1 MTEQQ
6 PYELVHRYPHFELRR
21 YPAHVVAE
29 VQVNATFDRAGNAA
43 FRHLFN
49 YISGS
54 NTARQKLAMTAPV
67 IQGTGPS
74 QKLAMTA
81 PVVQSGPLPGTDA
94 PADFVV
100 AFVLPAGLTAG
111 TAPVPANPDVKIR
124 EVPGSLAAAL
134 RFSGS
139 GSEAAFARRNNGL
152 QAALTLAGLT
162 AIGPPRFARFD
173 PPFKPWFLR
182 RNEVVQDVEEPPRPE
197 RGATQLP
204 RRNGRVD
211 HSCSTPD

>member
-6 PYELVHRYPHFELRR
+6 PCELVHRYPHFELRR
-21 YPAHVVAE
+21 YPGHVVAE
-29 VQVNATFDRAGNAA
+29 VHVNATFDRAGNAA

-67 IQGTGPS
+67 IQESGAQDSVAQDSGAP

-81 PVVQSGPLPGTDA
+81 PVLQAGPLPGSDA
-94 PADFVV
+94 PAGFAV
-100 AFVLPAGLTAG
+100 AFVLPAGTTAE
-111 TAPVPANPDVKIR
+111 TAPVPTNPDVRIR
-124 EVPGSLAAAL
+124 AVPSSLAAVV

-139 GSEAAFARRNNGL
+139 GTGAAFARRNEGL
-152 QAALTLAGLT
+152 QAALKLAGLK
-162 AIGPPRFARFD
+162 AVGPPRFARFD

-182 RNEVVQDVEEPPRPE
+182 HNEVIQDVEEPSNVPE
-197 RGATQLP
+197 TPGA
-204 RRNGRVD
+204 
-211 HSCSTPD
+211 

>member
-6 PYELVHRYPHFELRR
+6 PYELVRSYPHFELRR

-29 VQVNATFDRAGNAA
+29 IRVNASIDRAGNAA

-54 NTARQKLAMTAPV
+54 NSASQKLAMTSPV
-67 IQGTGPS
+67 IQGTGSAGAGGDGGRGKGTS

-81 PVVQSGPLPGTDA
+81 PVLQSGPLPGMDA

-100 AFVLPAGLTAG
+100 AFVLPAGMSTE
-111 TAPVPANPDVKIR
+111 TAPVPTDPEVRIR
-124 EVPGSLAAAL
+124 AVPGSLAAAL

-139 GSEAAFARRNNGL
+139 GSETAFARRNDGL
-152 QAALTLAGLT
+152 QSALTLAGLT
-162 AIGPPRFARFD
+162 AVGPPRFARFD

-182 RNEVVQDVEEPPRPE
+182 RNEVVQEVEETSDAAE
-197 RGATQLP
+197 
-204 RRNGRVD
+204 
-211 HSCSTPD
+211 TPGT

>member
-6 PYELVHRYPHFELRR
+6 PYELIKRYPHFELRR
-21 YPAHVVAE
+21 YPSHVVAE
-29 VQVNATFDRAGNAA
+29 IQVNTTFDRAGNAA

-54 NTARQKLAMTAPV
+54 NTGGQKLAMTAPV
-67 IQGTGPS
+67 IQGSGS
-74 QKLAMTA
+74 QRSGNQGAGSAQKLAMTA
-81 PVVQSGPLPGTDA
+81 PVLQSGPLPESAG

-100 AFVLPAGLTAG
+100 AFVLPAGMTAE
-111 TAPVPANPDVKIR
+111 TAPAPANPDVKIR
-124 EVPGSLAAAL
+124 AVPGSLAAAL

-139 GSEAAFARRNNGL
+139 GTGTAFGRRNDGL

-162 AIGPPRFARFD
+162 AVGPPRFARFD

-182 RNEVVQDVEEPPRPE
+182 HNEVVQDVQEPPAGTGTA
-197 RGATQLP
+197 GAGT
-204 RRNGRVD
+204 G
-211 HSCSTPD
+211 

>member
-6 PYELVHRYPHFELRR
+6 PHELVNSYPHFELRR

-29 VQVNATFDRAGNAA
+29 VHVNTTFDRAGNAA

-54 NTARQKLAMTAPV
+54 NTAQQKLAMTAPV
-67 IQGTGPS
+67 IQESGPS

-81 PVVQSGPLPGTDA
+81 PVLQTGPMPGSEA
-94 PADFVV
+94 QADFVI
-100 AFVLPAGLTAG
+100 AFVLPAGLTAE
-111 TAPVPANPDVKIR
+111 TAPVPTNPDVRIR
-124 EVPGSLAAAL
+124 TVPGSLAAAV
-134 RFSGS
+134 RFAGS
-139 GSEAAFARRNNGL
+139 GTGAAFARRNTGL

-162 AIGPPRFARFD
+162 AVGAPRFARFD

-182 RNEVVQDVEEPPRPE
+182 HNEVIQDVQESNAHETTGIAP
-197 RGATQLP
+197 A
-204 RRNGRVD
+204 
-211 HSCSTPD
+211 

>member
-6 PYELVHRYPHFELRR
+6 PYNLVQRFPHFELRR

-29 VQVNATFDRAGNAA
+29 IRVSASFDRAGNAA

-67 IQGTGPS
+67 LQEAKTQGSGAS

-81 PVVQSGPLPGTDA
+81 PVLQTGSPGNDGHA
-94 PADFVV
+94 EFVV
-100 AFVLPAGLTAG
+100 AFVLPAGLTAE
-111 TAPVPANPDVKIR
+111 TAPNPANQDVKIR
-124 EVPGSLAAAL
+124 AVPGSLAAAL
-134 RFSGS
+134 RFSGR
-139 GSEAAFARRNNGL
+139 GSEAAFNRRNTGL

-162 AIGPPRFARFD
+162 AVGAPRFARFD

-182 RNEVVQDVEEPPRPE
+182 RNEVVQDVQEEPLAAP
-197 RGATQLP
+197 GAS
-204 RRNGRVD
+204 G
-211 HSCSTPD
+211 S

>member
-6 PYELVHRYPHFELRR
+6 PYELVRRYPHFELRR
-21 YPAHVVAE
+21 YPDYVVAE
-29 VQVNATFDRAGNAA
+29 VTVTADFDRAGNAA

-67 IQGTGPS
+67 IQEAGP

-81 PVVQSGPLPGTDA
+81 PVLQSGPLPGA
-94 PADFVV
+94 GEQPAEISV
-100 AFVLPAGLTAG
+100 AFVLPAGVTTE
-111 TAPVPANPDVKIR
+111 TAPTPTDPEVKVR
-124 EVPGSLAAAL
+124 AVPGSLAAVL

-139 GSEAAFARRNNGL
+139 GSASAFARRNDGL

-162 AIGPPRFARFD
+162 PVGAPRFARFD

-182 RNEVVQDVEEPPRPE
+182 HNEVVQDVLESQSDEAAPR
-197 RGATQLP
+197 A
-204 RRNGRVD
+204 
-211 HSCSTPD
+211 

>member
-6 PYELVHRYPHFELRR
+6 PFELVQRYAHFELRR
-21 YPAHVVAE
+21 YPAYVVAE
-29 VQVNATFDRAGNAA
+29 IQVNATFDRAGNAA

-67 IQGTGPS
+67 IQEVGAS

-81 PVVQSGPLPGTDA
+81 PVLQSGPLPGKDE

-100 AFVLPAGLTAG
+100 AFVLPAGLTAE
-111 TAPVPANPDVKIR
+111 TAPVPADAEVKVR
-124 EVPGSLAAAL
+124 AVPGSLTAAL

-139 GSEAAFARRNNGL
+139 GSEASFEKHNVGL
-152 QAALTLAGLT
+152 QAALVVAGLT
-162 AIGPPRFARFD
+162 PVGPPRFARFD
-173 PPFKPWFLR
+173 PPFKPWLLR
-182 RNEVVQDVEEPPRPE
+182 HNEVLQDVAEPHPE
-197 RGATQLP
+197 PGAS
-204 RRNGRVD
+204 GR
-211 HSCSTPD
+211 

>member
-6 PYELVHRYPHFELRR
+6 PSELVRGYPHFELRR

-29 VQVNATFDRAGNAA
+29 IRVNASFDRAGNAA

-54 NTARQKLAMTAPV
+54 NSASQKLAMTAPV
-67 IQGTGPS
+67 IQGTGSQGSGGQGSPGNGTS

-81 PVVQSGPLPGTDA
+81 PVLQSVPLPGKDT

-100 AFVLPAGLTAG
+100 AFVLPAGMSAE
-111 TAPVPANPDVKIR
+111 TAPVPTDPEVRIR
-124 EVPGSLAAAL
+124 AVPGSLAAAL
-134 RFSGS
+134 RFSGG
-139 GSEAAFARRNNGL
+139 GSETAFARRNDGL
-152 QAALTLAGLT
+152 QSALTLAGLT
-162 AIGPPRFARFD
+162 PVGPPRFARFD

-182 RNEVVQDVEEPPRPE
+182 RNEVVQDVQE
-197 RGATQLP
+197 
-204 RRNGRVD
+204 
-211 HSCSTPD
+211 TPDAAGTHGP

>member
-6 PYELVHRYPHFELRR
+6 PFELVRRYPHFELRR

-29 VQVNATFDRAGNAA
+29 VRVQASFDRAGNAA

-54 NTARQKLAMTAPV
+54 NTASQKIAMTAPV
-67 IQGTGPS
+67 LQGSGSQPDGSS
-74 QKLAMTA
+74 QKIAMTA
-81 PVVQSGPLPGTDA
+81 PVLQSGPLTGRDA
-94 PADFVV
+94 SADFVV
-100 AFVLPAGLTAG
+100 AFVLPAGMTAE
-111 TAPVPANPDVKIR
+111 TAPVPSNPDVKIR
-124 EVPGSLAAAL
+124 AVPGSLAAAV

-139 GSEAAFARRNNGL
+139 GSEASFARHNDGL

-162 AIGPPRFARFD
+162 PVGTPRFARFD

-182 RNEVVQDVEEPPRPE
+182 HNEVVQDVQEPAAGTATP
-197 RGATQLP
+197 GAEA
-204 RRNGRVD
+204 G
-211 HSCSTPD
+211 

>member
-6 PYELVHRYPHFELRR
+6 PYELVRRYPHFELRR
-21 YPAHVVAE
+21 YPDYVVAE
-29 VQVNATFDRAGNAA
+29 VTVTADFDRAGNAA

-49 YISGS
+49 YISGN

-67 IQGTGPS
+67 LQEPGP

-81 PVVQSGPLPGTDA
+81 PVLQSGPVSGT
-94 PADFVV
+94 PAEYSV
-100 AFVLPAGLTAG
+100 AFVLPADVTAE
-111 TAPVPANPDVKIR
+111 TAPVPTDPEVRVRA
-124 EVPGSLAAAL
+124 VPGSLAAVL

-139 GSEAAFARRNNGL
+139 GSASAFERRSNGL

-162 AIGPPRFARFD
+162 PAGPPRFARFD

-182 RNEVVQDVEEPPRPE
+182 HNEVVQDVLEHQMGEAAPS
-197 RGATQLP
+197 A
-204 RRNGRVD
+204 
-211 HSCSTPD
+211 

>member
-6 PYELVHRYPHFELRR
+6 PYELVHSYPHFELRR

-29 VQVNATFDRAGNAA
+29 VHVKATFDRAGNAA
-43 FRHLFN
+43 FRSLFN

-54 NTARQKLAMTAPV
+54 NTGGQKLAMTAPV
-67 IQGTGPS
+67 IQDSGS
-74 QKLAMTA
+74 SEKLAMTA
-81 PVVQSGPLPGTDA
+81 PVVQSGPLPGSDA

-100 AFVLPAGLTAG
+100 AFVLPAGLTAE
-111 TAPVPANPDVKIR
+111 TAPVPTNPDVGIR
-124 EVPGSLAAAL
+124 PVPGSLAAVV

-139 GSEAAFARRNNGL
+139 GTGAAFAHRNTGL

-162 AIGPPRFARFD
+162 TVGPPRFARFD

-182 RNEVVQDVEEPPRPE
+182 HNEVIQDVQEPSIAPE
-197 RGATQLP
+197 APGT
-204 RRNGRVD
+204 
-211 HSCSTPD
+211 TPA

>member
-6 PYELVHRYPHFELRR
+6 PFQLVQRYPHFELRR

-29 VQVNATFDRAGNAA
+29 IQVTATFDRAGNAA

-49 YISGS
+49 YISGN

-67 IQGTGPS
+67 IQEPGPS
-74 QKLAMTA
+74 QQLAMTA
-81 PVVQSGPLPGTDA
+81 PVLQSGPLPESGE

-100 AFVLPAGLTAG
+100 AFVLPADLTAE
-111 TAPVPANPDVKIR
+111 TAPVPADSQVKIR
-124 EVPGSLAAAL
+124 TVPGSLAAAL

-139 GSEAAFARRNNGL
+139 GSETAFERRNDGL
-152 QAALTLAGLT
+152 QAALVLAGL
-162 AIGPPRFARFD
+162 AAAGPPRFARFD

-182 RNEVVQDVEEPPRPE
+182 RNEVVQDVEHAHPAA
-197 RGATQLP
+197 GAA
-204 RRNGRVD
+204 
-211 HSCSTPD
+211 TP

>member
-6 PYELVHRYPHFELRR
+6 PYELVNSYPHFELRR

-29 VQVNATFDRAGNAA
+29 VHVNATFDRAGNAA

-67 IQGTGPS
+67 IQKSGPS

-81 PVVQSGPLPGTDA
+81 PVLQTGPMLGSDA
-94 PADFVV
+94 QADFVV
-100 AFVLPAGLTAG
+100 AFVLPAGLTAE
-111 TAPVPANPDVKIR
+111 TAPVPTNRDVEIR
-124 EVPGSLAAAL
+124 PVPGSLAAAV

-139 GSEAAFARRNNGL
+139 GSGAAFARRYTGL

-162 AIGPPRFARFD
+162 AVGAPRFARFD

-182 RNEVVQDVEEPPRPE
+182 HNEVIQDVQ
-197 RGATQLP
+197 G
-204 RRNGRVD
+204 
-211 HSCSTPD
+211 STNAHGTTGNAPA

>member
-6 PYELVHRYPHFELRR
+6 TFELVHSYPHFELRR

-29 VQVNATFDRAGNAA
+29 VHVNASFDRAGYAA

-67 IQGTGPS
+67 IQESGPP

-81 PVVQSGPLPGTDA
+81 PVIQSGPLPGTDA
-94 PADFVV
+94 PADFVI
-100 AFVLPAGLTAG
+100 AFVLPEGTTAE
-111 TAPVPANPDVKIR
+111 TAPVPTNPDVVVR
-124 EVPGSLAAAL
+124 AVPGSLAAVV

-139 GSEAAFARRNNGL
+139 GNGAAFARRNTGL

-162 AIGPPRFARFD
+162 AVGPPRFARFD
-173 PPFKPWFLR
+173 PPFTPWFLR
-182 RNEVVQDVEEPPRPE
+182 HNEVIQDVEEPSKVSE
-197 RGATQLP
+197 
-204 RRNGRVD
+204 
-211 HSCSTPD
+211 TPGTTPA

>member
-6 PYELVHRYPHFELRR
+6 PYEPVKRYPHFELRR

-29 VQVNATFDRAGNAA
+29 VHVNATFDRAGNAA

-67 IQGTGPS
+67 VQEPGSS
-74 QKLAMTA
+74 QKIAMTA
-81 PVVQSGPLPGTDA
+81 PVLQSGPLPGRDA

-111 TAPVPANPDVKIR
+111 TAPVPTDPEVRIR

-139 GSEAAFARRNNGL
+139 GSETAFEHRNEGL
-152 QAALTLAGLT
+152 QSALTLAGLT
-162 AIGPPRFARFD
+162 PVGPPRFARFD

-182 RNEVVQDVEEPPRPE
+182 HNEVVQDVQEP
-197 RGATQLP
+197 AT
-204 RRNGRVD
+204 
-211 HSCSTPD
+211 SA

>member
-1 MTEQQ
+1 VSEDRRRVDKTMTEQQ
-6 PYELVHRYPHFELRR
+6 PYELVQRYPHFELRR

-29 VQVNATFDRAGNAA
+29 IHVNATFDRAGNAA

-49 YISGS
+49 YISGT

-67 IQGTGPS
+67 IQETGPA
-74 QKLAMTA
+74 QKIAMTT
-81 PVVQSGPLPGTDA
+81 PVLQNGPLPGSDA

-100 AFVLPAGLTAG
+100 AFVLPAGLTAE
-111 TAPVPANPDVKIR
+111 TAPVPANPDVRIR
-124 EVPGSLAAAL
+124 AVQGSLAAAL

-139 GSEAAFARRNNGL
+139 GSGAAFAGRNSGL

-162 AIGPPRFARFD
+162 PLGTPRFARFD

-182 RNEVVQDVEEPPRPE
+182 HNEVVQDVQEPSAVAGKH
-197 RGATQLP
+197 GA
-204 RRNGRVD
+204 
-211 HSCSTPD
+211 